1 MVSPKSSLLGVVS
14 AIAGGHLGNATS
26 CVSGVDTRPSFRA
39 IYELKVIYRLRLA
52 DDVRLGLY
60 TTSRF

>member
-1 MVSPKSSLLGVVS
+1 VSSTSLLLGVVS
-14 AIAGGHLGNATS
+14 AIAGGHLGNTTR
-26 CVSGVDTRPSFRA
+26 VFGVDTRSSFRA

-60 TTSRF
+60 TTSRS